1 MSTVCNFCNKT
12 FKNIYVLNTHI
23 RTAKYCLI
31 KQGKIEKP
39 LKNFDCQNC
48 KKTLSS
54 KRNLEKHKCKIK
66 TKFKCNI
73 CDVLLSS
80 KRNLQN
86 HKQKCMN
93 KDIINDCQYCDM
105 TFTTENNLIIHQT
118 KCVKKFERQ
127 INELEKNKLE
137 LQNKLE
143 KALNK
148 PTKQIN
154 NNTTTNTLNI
164 NNMDFMS
171 YMTEERIKDIF
182 NKNFTLKT
190 LYGSNEALADFTI
203 NNFLLGEDKPVY
215 LCADKERK
223 KFYFLDK
230 DNKRIDD
237 TNAKILTNL
246 LVIHGFEYVK
256 QIYNNHIENIKD
268 RPAKLND
275 SFNTIMSLKKNNKD
289 YISHLSDK
297 LPKTIEERSILTDIN
312 NTQKV
317 IEDKNKVIEYV
328 VEETDSDSELD
339 EDKYEIEDILC
350 SILGITKYKLSV
362 YKKWYIETG
371 EIKVTN
377 EFKHTDKNIDMY
389 KKYLQS

>member
-1 MSTVCNFCNKT
+1 MTLVCGFCNTK
-12 FKNIYVLNTHI
+12 FKNVSSLNNHI

-39 LKNFDCQNC
+39 LENFQC
-48 KKTLSS
+48 KKCNKILST
-54 KRNLEKHKCKIK
+54 KRNFNNHNCEKKTKQEFKCDICDKFLCSKQYLNIHKIK
-66 TKFKCNI
+66 C
-73 CDVLLSS
+73 S
-80 KRNLQN
+80 
-86 HKQKCMN
+86 N
-93 KDIINDCQYCDM
+93 KDIINDCQYCYKVFD
-105 TFTTENNLIIHQT
+105 TENSLIIHQT
-118 KCVKKFERQ
+118 KCVKKFEWQ

-154 NNTTTNTLNI
+154 NNTLNI
-164 NNMDFMS
+164 NNIDFMS

-190 LYGSNEALADFTI
+190 LYGSNEALVDFTI
-203 NNFLLGEDKPVY
+203 NNFLLGEDKPIY

-268 RPAKLND
+268 QPAKLND

>member
-1 MSTVCNFCNKT
+1 MSSICKFCNTK
-12 FKNIYVLNTHI
+12 FKNVYVLDKHI
-23 RTAKYCLI
+23 KTAKYCLI
-31 KQGKIEKP
+31 KQGKIEKATEKFKCT
-39 LKNFDCQNC
+39 LCN
-48 KKTLSS
+48 KTLSS
-54 KRNLEKHKCKIK
+54 KKNFENHNCMKEKIK
-66 TKFKCNI
+66 PKYICNLCDKTLSTKQSLNIHKKKCI
-73 CDVLLSS
+73 D
-80 KRNLQN
+80 KDNL
-86 HKQKCMN
+86 H
-93 KDIINDCQYCDM
+93 DCQYCYEVFQ
-105 TFTTENNLIIHQT
+105 TNNSLIIHQT
-118 KCVKKFERQ
+118 KCVKKFEWQ

-154 NNTTTNTLNI
+154 NNTLNI
-164 NNMDFMS
+164 NNIDFMS

-190 LYGSNEALADFTI
+190 LYGSNEALVDFTI
-203 NNFLLGEDKPVY
+203 NNFLLGEDKPIY

-237 TNAKILTNL
+237 TNANILTNL

-268 RPAKLND
+268 QPAKLND

>member
-1 MSTVCNFCNKT
+1 M
-12 FKNIYVLNTHI
+12 
-23 RTAKYCLI
+23 
-31 KQGKIEKP
+31 
-39 LKNFDCQNC
+39 
-48 KKTLSS
+48 
-54 KRNLEKHKCKIK
+54 
-66 TKFKCNI
+66 
-73 CDVLLSS
+73 
-80 KRNLQN
+80 
-86 HKQKCMN
+86 
-93 KDIINDCQYCDM
+93 
-105 TFTTENNLIIHQT
+105 
-118 KCVKKFERQ
+118 
-127 INELEKNKLE
+127 
-137 LQNKLE
+137 
-143 KALNK
+143 
-148 PTKQIN
+148 
-154 NNTTTNTLNI
+154 
-164 NNMDFMS
+164 
-171 YMTEERIKDIF
+171 
-182 NKNFTLKT
+182 
-190 LYGSNEALADFTI
+190 
-203 NNFLLGEDKPVY
+203 VY
-215 LCADKERK
+215 L
-223 KFYFLDK
+223 
-230 DNKRIDD
+230 N
-237 TNAKILTNL
+237 
-246 LVIHGFEYVK
+246 